1 MITSNNH
8 TQMPN
13 EIIDVYMKQLSDKA
27 FKVLSVI
34 CRKTIGWHKETD
46 SISASQIVNI
56 SGLSRSSVLRSIKEL
71 EDLKLIIV
79 DRDAVNYSTNKYT
92 INYTLSDDTCVT
104 KRQGGC
110 QADTGGGV
118 TETHTKE
125 SILNKDIK
133 KEFIKPSL
141 EEVKAYVKQMNYS
154 FNPVK
159 FYEYYT
165 VLNWND
171 SNGKPIKN
179 WKLKA
184 LTWNNRNTTDKPTNN
199 SFVEMGTKINKTK
212 FIDIGDKK

>member
-13 EIIDVYMKQLSDKA
+13 EIIDVFMKQLSDKA

-46 SISASQIVNI
+46 SISASQIVSI

-79 DRDAVNYSTNKYT
+79 DRDIANYSTNKYT
-92 INYTLSDDTCVT
+92 INYTLSDTCVT
-104 KRQGGC
+104 ERQGGC

-125 SILNKDIK
+125 TILNKDINKASIKRPDLFEIFWNRYDK
-133 KEFIKPSL
+133 KINRVST
-141 EEVKAYVKQMNYS
+141 VKQ
-154 FNPVK
+154 
-159 FYEYYT
+159 
-165 VLNWND
+165 WNKLSDIDKQKAID
-171 SNGKPIKN
+171 SITSYHEFRK
-179 WKLKA
+179 
-184 LTWNNRNTTDKPTNN
+184 DKTYRKYPERYLSERIFDEEFVSTAPTNT
-199 SFVEMGTKINKTK
+199 FKDYK
-212 FIDIGDKK
+212 